1 MLGAALVLALLM
13 PISQAQTLDPVRF
26 FETKIRP
33 IFATK
38 CSACH
43 GEKIRMA
50 SLQLTT
56 AEGFLKGTDSG
67 PVVVPGDPDNS
78 RLIHAVGYRGK
89 IKMPPSGKLEDS
101 EIQALRDWVKMGA
114 AWPAG
119 VADVSVAP
127 GRAASVA
134 EVKQKQWAF
143 QPIGQFEPPAV
154 KNQAWVKTPIDNFIL
169 AKLEEKGLVPAKPA
183 DKLTLL
189 RRAKF
194 DLHGLPPTERE
205 IQEFMADA
213 APNAFAKLIDRL
225 LAAPQ
230 YGEQWGRHW
239 LDVARYADPDLYAW
253 RYRDYV
259 IDAFNKDL
267 PYDQFVREQVAGD
280 LLDTSQS
287 EAKERQAVATGFL
300 ALGPKATDERDKVK
314 MVYDA
319 IDENID
325 TLSKAFLGLTISCA
339 RCHDHKFDPITNKDY
354 YSLASVFASTKV
366 FRQVEQPTKLYYRPL
381 VPPDVYERY
390 ESHSAKIKGKQAQID
405 ALLEIGA
412 AEYQARV
419 LYPQLADYMMAARKV
434 RVEKVDVQIVARQ
447 MNLDDGI
454 LKKWVDYLK
463 PGFRPFLLKWYE
475 TYSPTASGGARLL
488 AEEYQK
494 SLQAT
499 ARQWSEVLKQWRE
512 GVDQSVLAGKA
523 PPEIPSF
530 EAFKDR
536 FFAEVSLADKTYEE
550 SIANGPLSIL
560 PEDRL
565 KFLSQSSKDKIASLR
580 RDLQILKAASP
591 PEPPMAA
598 AVTEGE
604 SVEQPVFI
612 RGNYQNRGDI
622 VPKRF
627 PVIFGE
633 HTAITNGSGRKEL
646 STWLTQPNHP
656 LTSRVA
662 VNRIWQWHF
671 GEGLVRTANN
681 FGAAGERPTHPELL
695 DYLAR
700 QFVKTGWSI
709 KEMHRL
715 IMLSNS
721 YQMSSRTTEDVLK
734 ADADNR
740 LWSRFNR
747 RRLTADELRD
757 SLLALDGSLDLTVG
771 GRLHDPVL
779 EATDENERE
788 NSRVNPDDYM
798 RRTVYLPLHRSKLPT
813 FLNLFDFGDASQSA
827 EKRPESNTAPQA
839 LYLMNSDFVHKHARS
854 LAESL
859 VINNKDDDAGR
870 VNRAYLVIL
879 GREAAPQELASA
891 LKFLEGYPTK
901 ATGANPEIL
910 AWQSFCKTLLLSNE
924 FQHVN

>member
-1 MLGAALVLALLM
+1 
-13 PISQAQTLDPVRF
+13 
-26 FETKIRP
+26 
-33 IFATK
+33 
-38 CSACH
+38 
-43 GEKIRMA
+43 
-50 SLQLTT
+50 
-56 AEGFLKGTDSG
+56 
-67 PVVVPGDPDNS
+67 PGDPENS
-78 RLIHAVGYRGK
+78 RLIQAVGYQSK
-89 IKMPPSGKLEDS
+89 IKMPPTGKLEDS
-101 EIQALRDWVKMGA
+101 EIQALRDWVKLGA
-114 AWPAG
+114 AWPPGAVNAG
-119 VADVSVAP
+119 AVSL
-127 GRAASVA
+127 RAADAA

-143 QPIGQFEPPAV
+143 QPVGQFDPPPV
-154 KNQAWVKTPIDNFIL
+154 KNRAWVQNPVDNFVL
-169 AKLEEKGLVPAKPA
+169 AKLEEKGLAPAKPA

-205 IQEFMADA
+205 IREFLSDSS
-213 APNAFAKLIDRL
+213 PNAFAKLIDRL
-225 LAAPQ
+225 LVAPQ

-280 LLDTSQS
+280 LLGAEQS
-287 EAKERQAVATGFL
+287 GTREKQAVATGFL

-314 MVYDA
+314 MVYDS

-325 TLSKAFLGLTISCA
+325 TLSKAFIGLTVSCA
-339 RCHDHKFDPITNKDY
+339 RCHDHKFDPITNRDY
-354 YSLASVFASTKV
+354 YSLASIFASTKV
-366 FRQVEQPTKLYYRPL
+366 FQQVEQPTKLYYRPL
-381 VPPDVYERY
+381 VPQEVYERY
-390 ESHSAKIKGKQAQID
+390 ERHSAKVKGKEAQID
-405 ALLEIGA
+405 ALLEIGV

-419 LYPQLADYMMAARKV
+419 FYPRLADYMMAARKV
-434 RVEKVDVQIVARQ
+434 RIEKIDTQTVARQ
-447 MNLDDGI
+447 VNLNEGI

-463 PGFRPFLLKWYE
+463 PGFRPFLLNWYK
-475 TYSPTASGGARLL
+475 TYGSTDTPEARFL
-488 AEEYQK
+488 AEGYQK
-494 SLQAT
+494 TLQGT
-499 ARQWSEVLKQWRE
+499 ARQWDDVQRKWSEA
-512 GVDQSVLAGKA
+512 VDEAVRAGKT
-523 PPEIPSF
+523 PSEIPSF

-536 FFAEVSLADKTYEE
+536 FFAEVSLANKTYEE
-550 SIANGPLSIL
+550 SIPNGPFAVP
-560 PEDRL
+560 PEDRI
-565 KFLSQSSKDKIASLR
+565 KFLLQSSKDKIVSLR
-580 RDLQILKAASP
+580 KDLEILKAASP

-604 SVEQPVFI
+604 NVEQAIFI
-612 RGNYQNRGDI
+612 RGNYQNRGEI

-627 PVIFGE
+627 PAIFGA
-633 HTAITNGSGRKEL
+633 HTPITNGSGRREL
-646 STWLTQPNHP
+646 ATWLTRPDHP

-700 QFVKTGWSI
+700 YFMKSGWSI

-715 IMLSNS
+715 IMLSSS

-740 LWSRFNR
+740 SWSRFNR

-788 NSRVNPDDYM
+788 NSRVNPDSYM

-859 VINNKDDDAGR
+859 VMNNKDDDSGT

-879 GREAAPQELASA
+879 GRKAVSEELALA
-891 LKFLEGYPTK
+891 LKFLKGYPTK
-901 ATGANPEIL
+901 TTGANPKIL
-910 AWQSFCKTLLLSNE
+910 AWQSFCKTLLISNE
-924 FQHVN
+924 FQYVN